1 MANSKKEI
9 SIDDLSALLCK
20 QESIRDQL
28 LEMGLNFI
36 ARDADIVAICIR
48 AFIDTYVEIETYNQE
63 YKNDTL

>member
-1 MANSKKEI
+1 MADSKKEY
-9 SIDDLSALLCK
+9 SVEDLSALLHK

-28 LEMGLNFI
+28 LGMGLNFI

-48 AFIDTYVEIETYNQE
+48 AFIDTFVEIETYNQE